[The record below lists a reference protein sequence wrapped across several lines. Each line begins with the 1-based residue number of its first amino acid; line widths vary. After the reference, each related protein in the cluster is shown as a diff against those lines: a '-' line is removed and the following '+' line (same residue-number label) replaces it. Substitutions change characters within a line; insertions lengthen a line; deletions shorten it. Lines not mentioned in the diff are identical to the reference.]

1 MFKVGNWKIGTRLT
15 AAFATVL
22 LMLVA
27 VGVVG
32 WSALSNTK
40 ARIEVITKE
49 NNVKIRLANE
59 MQGNL
64 NIVARATRNV
74 LLYQDASFQAKQMER
89 IANARKSND
98 EAFKQMETLVRSE
111 AAKKLMVDIEASR
124 TETRPE
130 FNKVFELAG
139 S

>member
-15 AAFATVL
+15 AAFAAVL

-124 TETRPE
+124 T
-130 FNKVFELAG
+130 
-139 S
+139 